1 MRTIMHQ
8 RLPFRQFFGER
19 MMPVILVFLF
29 LVTLS
34 GCLPQNSSVKADLF
48 ASAYKGETKA
58 EIAQRVKSYGVTQPS
73 PAELF
78 LFADKTDLA
87 KAMFVEGFYPVGSS
101 EFVSVPFPHEA
112 QLKSFAESMGA
123 ARIHLSVRH
132 HGVQYPG
139 GDVFKF
145 SAVFGVKCDE
155 RRHAG
160 LLTQPAP
167 EYLRKAFSAPEAR
180 QVIAVMKQSPAYF
193 ANILEGDVLT
203 SVNGKSKTSGKAFR
217 TGSNS
222 VTVWR
227 SGHALEKKVVLGKS
241 ADLSSAQS
249 VLAEN
254 IRKDAATLSRKG
266 KTIPAPEKSSPSLI
280 ASIPDM
286 GKLQAVSSGTGF
298 YFTNDG
304 YLATNHHV
312 IEKGARFLV
321 LDTRTGE
328 YAEADFVAQDP
339 EGDLAIL
346 HVRGK
351 KSQPIPLAKRFD
363 LRRGEDV
370 MTLGYPQPR
379 LQGAQQKATFGR
391 VNSAKGI
398 HDDIS
403 NVQVDL
409 PIQPGNSGGPLIDSR
424 GRTVGV
430 VASTLGLRSQ
440 NVNYAIKI
448 DLLHTLIGTVPGLN
462 AASSSSGRK
471 HSFPDLAEK
480 FESSVVMIRVYK

>member
-1 MRTIMHQ
+1 MVYELGNVICKLKRRYHSIRLTYRRRERLAGVPRFPLFLTRRARCHLAGNLTGYFDACFFAKSETPSPRGKAVDTDAPAYVIEKVIARYLQ
-8 RLPFRQFFGER
+8 RLRHINF
-19 MMPVILVFLF
+19 
-29 LVTLS
+29 
-34 GCLPQNSSVKADLF
+34 
-48 ASAYKGETKA
+48 
-58 EIAQRVKSYGVTQPS
+58 
-73 PAELF
+73 
-78 LFADKTDLA
+78 
-87 KAMFVEGFYPVGSS
+87 
-101 EFVSVPFPHEA
+101 
-112 QLKSFAESMGA
+112 
-123 ARIHLSVRH
+123 SVR
-132 HGVQYPG
+132 
-139 GDVFKF
+139 F
-145 SAVFGVKCDE
+145 
-155 RRHAG
+155 
-160 LLTQPAP
+160 
-167 EYLRKAFSAPEAR
+167 
-180 QVIAVMKQSPAYF
+180 
-193 ANILEGDVLT
+193 
-203 SVNGKSKTSGKAFR
+203 
-217 TGSNS
+217 
-222 VTVWR
+222 
-227 SGHALEKKVVLGKS
+227 
-241 ADLSSAQS
+241 S

-266 KTIPAPEKSSPSLI
+266 KPIPAPEKSSPSPI

-312 IEKGARFLV
+312 IENGARFLV

-370 MTLGYPQPR
+370 MTLGYPRPR

-391 VNSAKGI
+391 VNSAKGM

-409 PIQPGNSGGPLIDSR
+409 PIQPGNSGGPLIDSK
-424 GRTVGV
+424 GRAVGV

-448 DLLHTLIGTVPGLN
+448 DLLHTLIGTVPDLS

-471 HSFPDLAEK
+471 LSFPELAEK